1 MKESCTWWNSK
12 IRPFFSVSDWYKYVY
27 VQFCIYSPENLE
39 YGSPAYE
46 KYMKAKR
53 FDPAKSDVMKVL
65 NQHEQN
71 RGDFS
76 VDNGT
81 ENDSSSSIGY

>member
-1 MKESCTWWNSK
+1 
-12 IRPFFSVSDWYKYVY
+12 
-27 VQFCIYSPENLE
+27 
-39 YGSPAYE
+39 
-46 KYMKAKR
+46 MKAKR

>member
-1 MKESCTWWNSK
+1 MN
-12 IRPFFSVSDWYKYVY
+12 FFSYIRLWYLLFFV
-27 VQFCIYSPENLE
+27 FYSPENLE

-65 NQHEQN
+65 NQHEDKN

>member
-1 MKESCTWWNSK
+1 
-12 IRPFFSVSDWYKYVY
+12 
-27 VQFCIYSPENLE
+27 
-39 YGSPAYE
+39 
-46 KYMKAKR
+46 MKAKR

-65 NQHEQN
+65 NQHEDKN

>member
-1 MKESCTWWNSK
+1 M
-12 IRPFFSVSDWYKYVY
+12 
-27 VQFCIYSPENLE
+27 E

-76 VDNGT
+76 VVNNGT

>member
-1 MKESCTWWNSK
+1 M
-12 IRPFFSVSDWYKYVY
+12 Y
-27 VQFCIYSPENLE
+27 YSPENLE

-65 NQHEQN
+65 NQHEQK

-76 VDNGT
+76 VDHNGT
-81 ENDSSSSIGY
+81 ENDSSSSIGC